1 METDRF
7 NVFDF
12 SLEFF
17 VFCLIL
23 DVFRAGSYADGVRF
37 WRLQSCR
44 NRGWLVRRLG
54 GGARGRV
61 SGHDGWCE
69 RRRETPTAGSVEV
82 YWRHYSDCCSVTYRW
97 IQTFVHIAATRPSLH
112 AKLTSITCYSCT
124 PGGIAT
130 PVYDFHNISL
140 CFPRR
145 KPTSRGNPTIPT
157 HSLNQ

>member
-12 SLEFF
+12 SLEFL

-44 NRGWLVRRLG
+44 NRGRLVRRLG
-54 GGARGRV
+54 GRARGWV

-82 YWRHYSDCCSVTYRW
+82 YWRHYSDCRSVSPLD
-97 IQTFVHIAATRPSLH
+97 ISLDLSGSCALEQQDLVH
-112 AKLTSITCYSCT
+112 AKLTSIAYYT
-124 PGGIAT
+124 PDSRRVAV
-130 PVYDFHNISL
+130 PVHDF
-140 CFPRR
+140 
-145 KPTSRGNPTIPT
+145 
-157 HSLNQ
+157 